1 MTTKTEGH
9 KQYPNTRPGCPHMD
23 IMLSC
28 TISPTFSGIY
38 MYVSWEW
45 AWGLYNI
52 SLPAF
57 NFAIWDR
64 GPGDQTNECMNP
76 YILALGCSLNLD
88 QSQGKSCSPTGKA
101 ISNPAIHVCPS
112 VVTLS
117 KWNYRCTTAPLGF
130 VASSLPTCKQGH
142 CACWASSPL
151 LQGTLL
157 SVFIH
162 VYVWTRRQTLCALA

>member
-64 GPGDQTNECMNP
+64 EPGDQTNECMNP

-88 QSQGKSCSPTGKA
+88 QSQGNSLAAPQVKQYQIQLYMYALVWSHYQNGITGVPLHHWGLWLLVCQPV
-101 ISNPAIHVCPS
+101 SRGTVHVGLALLCCRAHFC
-112 VVTLS
+112 LS
-117 KWNYRCTTAPLGF
+117 SYMYMYEHEDR
-130 VASSLPTCKQGH
+130 H
-142 CACWASSPL
+142 
-151 LQGTLL
+151 
-157 SVFIH
+157 
-162 VYVWTRRQTLCALA
+162 YVP